1 MPYLDTSATGSGATL
16 PGRPPRDG
24 YNLPISKLYGVPT
37 RVRLALKVH
46 KITTGAQLLAAAGNP
61 AARQLLAERAR
72 ITPTQLELLVVRAD
86 LARVHGVGVVFGLML
101 EELGILKVQDLAACD
116 PHELHDRLRR
126 YNESVRAARRSPT
139 PEEVQAWVTQAR
151 SLPILVT

>member
-1 MPYLDTSATGSGATL
+1 MPYLDTSFSGVGTGPA
-16 PGRPPRDG
+16 GRPPRDG

-61 AARQLLAERAR
+61 PARQQLAERAR
-72 ITPTQLELLVVRAD
+72 ITPAQLELLVVRAD

-101 EELGILKVQDLAACD
+101 EELGVLKVQDLAACD

-126 YNESVRAARRSPT
+126 YNESARAARRSPA
-139 PEEVQAWVTQAR
+139 PEEVQAWVAQAR
-151 SLPILVT
+151 SLSILVT

>member
-1 MPYLDTSATGSGATL
+1 MPYLDTSASGGGNTPL
-16 PGRPPRDG
+16 RRTPRDG

-139 PEEVQAWVTQAR
+139 LDEVQAWVAQAH

>member
-1 MPYLDTSATGSGATL
+1 MPYLDTSASGGGTTPL
-16 PGRPPRDG
+16 RGTPRDG

-139 PEEVQAWVTQAR
+139 LDEVQAWVAQAH